1 MTAAMIAAAYSVLTY
16 LSAALGL
23 AYGAVQFRLSEI
35 LCVLPLFTPDA
46 IAGLTLG
53 CLISNIGSSL
63 GPVDMLFGTAATLL
77 SSVAVYLL
85 RNVKQKAIPLFM
97 PVLFNAVIVGA
108 ELVFLSSDTA
118 FLPTAASVAVGEIVV
133 IYIGG
138 LPFCMAW
145 RKTKI
150 FDGQN

>member
-1 MTAAMIAAAYSVLTY
+1 MIAAAYSVLTY

-23 AYGAVQFRLSEI
+23 AYGAVQFRLSEM

-63 GPVDMLFGTAATLL
+63 GPVDMLFGTIATLL

-85 RNVKQKAIPLFM
+85 RNVKPRVIPLFM
-97 PVLFNAVIVGA
+97 PVLFNAVVVGA

-118 FLPTAASVAVGEIVV
+118 FWPTAASVAIGEIAV

-138 LPFCMAW
+138 LPFCTAL

-150 FDGQN
+150 FDWQN